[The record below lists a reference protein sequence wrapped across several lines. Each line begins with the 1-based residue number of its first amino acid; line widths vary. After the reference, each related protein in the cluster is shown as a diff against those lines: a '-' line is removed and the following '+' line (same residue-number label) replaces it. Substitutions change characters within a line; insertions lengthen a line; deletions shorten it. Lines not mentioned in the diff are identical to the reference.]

1 MVNTEDP
8 RGKIQIHDEAAKP
21 KPNIHIFIQRS
32 WRKATKVPS
41 QSSQSSQSASPPHPG
56 LLAGSGWGSAR
67 SSSLEVQSGEPLQA
81 VCENMSLAA
90 PGQALD
96 ISALLRAMAS
106 SRSSCS
112 CCRSRFSRSRSTRS
126 LSRLAHSSCCASLPS
141 CRGEPGLRASNRLD
155 SNHSNNHSNQ
165 PKQGPQ
171 QASRRTVLPHLSAD
185 ASAVASVCFAF
196 KTALNSC

>member
-1 MVNTEDP
+1 MKLQNQNHTFTFSFSDP
-8 RGKIQIHDEAAKP
+8 GEKQQKFR
-21 KPNIHIFIQRS
+21 
-32 WRKATKVPS
+32 PS
-41 QSSQSSQSASPPHPG
+41 PASQPVSQYPHPG

-67 SSSLEVQSGEPLQA
+67 SSSLKVQSGEPLQA
-81 VCENMSLAA
+81 VCENMSCAA

-141 CRGEPGLRASNRLD
+141 CRGEPGLQPSNRPD
-155 SNHSNNHSNQ
+155 NNHSNK

-171 QASRRTVLPHLSAD
+171 QASRRTMLPDLSAY
-185 ASAVASVCFAF
+185 ASAIISLCS
-196 KTALNSC
+196 ALKDH